1 MSKPDRYNVCVA
13 RKYTDRGS
21 GAEKT
26 HFWNVGKAFASEKP
40 DGKKMIKVTLYSRTL
55 MVDELL
61 LFEDTGEGRLA
72 DSIRNRPNQ
81 QAADTPDDDDIP
93 F

>member
-1 MSKPDRYNVCVA
+1 MSKPDRYNVCIA
-13 RKYTDRGS
+13 RKYTDRSS

-26 HFWNVGKAFASEKP
+26 HFWNVGKAFASTTQQ
-40 DGKKMIKVTLYSRTL
+40 GKKVINVSLYSRTL
-55 MVDELL
+55 MTDEFV